1 MNRVVRSVLALAS
14 VFALAASAHAGPA
27 ADTVTARRNEVVAKL
42 KETASK
48 ERDQKVAAIMG
59 QMFDF
64 DAMGK
69 ASLGKEWAGLND
81 DQRAEFLSLLKQLV
95 QKSIEKNVRSTM
107 NYDLQLLGEEGAENG
122 TLVKTKAT
130 NKKNGREEPV
140 AIDYLLH
147 ESGDGWR
154 VKDVVTEGSSMVG
167 NYKSQF
173 VRIIKKDGFDALTK
187 KMKDKLKKGE

>member
-1 MNRVVRSVLALAS
+1 MNRAVRSVLAFVSL
-14 VFALAASAHAGPA
+14 FTLAALAHAGPA
-27 ADTVTARRNEVVAKL
+27 AETVTARRNEVVAKM
-42 KETASK
+42 KEAASK

-81 DQRAEFLSLLKQLV
+81 EQRAEFLSLLKQLV

-107 NYDLQLLGEEGAENG
+107 SYDLELLGEESADAG

-147 ESGDGWR
+147 EISGGWR
-154 VKDVVTEGSSMVG
+154 VKDIVTEGSSMVG

>member
-1 MNRVVRSVLALAS
+1 MNRAVRSALAF
-14 VFALAASAHAGPA
+14 VTFFALAASAHAGPA

-42 KETASK
+42 KESASK
-48 ERDQKVAAIMG
+48 DRDQKVAAIMG

-81 DQRAEFLSLLKQLV
+81 DQRTEFLGLLKQLV

-107 NYDLQLLGEEGAENG
+107 NYDVEMLGEDGVDGG

-140 AIDYLLH
+140 GIDYLLH
-147 ESGDGWR
+147 ENGEGWR

>member
-1 MNRVVRSVLALAS
+1 MNRAVRSFLALAS
-14 VFALAASAHAGPA
+14 LLAVAATAHAGPA
-27 ADTVTARRNEVVAKL
+27 ADAVTTRRNEVISKM
-42 KETASK
+42 KEAASK

-69 ASLGKEWAGLND
+69 ASLGKEWAGLSD
-81 DQRAEFLSLLKQLV
+81 AQRTEFLGLLKQLV
-95 QKSIEKNVRSTM
+95 QRSIERNVRATM
-107 NYDLQLLGEEGAENG
+107 NYDLQLIGEEGADSG

-147 ESGDGWR
+147 EADGGWR